1 MTQILIQ
8 LAAVLATVGPV
19 TAEQEVEWPA
29 VDALRIPVIV
39 QPLPAPWRADPAEP
53 VELDDEV
60 SLAKNMELPLMP
72 MTVSLTSPEV
82 PRR

>member
-1 MTQILIQ
+1 MTTILIQ

-19 TAEQEVEWPA
+19 ATEQEVEWPA

-39 QPLPAPWRADPAEP
+39 QPLPTPWRVDAEP
-53 VELDDEV
+53 LELEEEV
-60 SLAKNMELPLMP
+60 DLAKNMELPSML